1 MADVFPIDHDDL
13 PMESDRFGE
22 HPHPR
27 ETLWYAG
34 SNAPER
40 LFIDAWQANKMHHA
54 WLITGPEGIG
64 KATLAYRMAR
74 FLLAHPEPDMQRS
87 SIFVPTSL
95 EVGAENPVTGK
106 LARLSHQDVTVILRM
121 LNKEGKAFKTEI
133 AIDDIR
139 SGLDLFRVTAGAG
152 GWRIVIVD
160 CMDDLNA
167 AGMNALL
174 KMLEEPPQRA
184 IFLLIAH
191 QPGRLLPTI
200 RSRCRV
206 LKIAPLPQDKV
217 VETLVRIAGIAPD
230 AAREAAQHADGSV
243 RAALQ
248 WLDPALEGF
257 RRDAARLLADP
268 ARADS
273 KAVQQLVAKTTGK
286 AGEGAFEAL
295 LAMIEQ
301 SLRQGLP
308 RPGLHSPPQNGLK
321 QTSLASELAAR
332 AELWEKLRRSARDV
346 EAYNLDR
353 RPFLLSVFSDLAA
366 LGRRA

>member
-1 MADVFPIDHDDL
+1 MADVFAIDHDDL
-13 PMESDRFGE
+13 PMESDRMGE

-34 SNAPER
+34 KPEIEQ
-40 LFIDAWQANKMHHA
+40 LFINAWSAGKLHHA

-74 FLLAHPEPDMQRS
+74 FLLANPEPGG
-87 SIFVPTSL
+87 IVPTTLDVPAS
-95 EVGAENPVTGK
+95 NPVTGK
-106 LARLSHQDVTVILRM
+106 LARLSHPDVSVIRRT

-133 AIDDIR
+133 AVEDIR

-152 GWRIVIVD
+152 GWRVVIVD
-160 CMDDLNA
+160 AMDDLNA
-167 AGMNALL
+167 AGANALL
-174 KMLEEPPQRA
+174 KMLEEPPKQA
-184 IFLLIAH
+184 IFLLISH

-206 LKIAPLPQDKV
+206 LKVQPLSEAKV
-217 VETLVRIAGIAPD
+217 AETLQRIAGVD
-230 AAREAAQHADGSV
+230 ADTACSAAQTADGSV

-248 WLDPALEGF
+248 GLDPALDGF

-268 ARADS
+268 ARAEP
-273 KAVQQLVAKTTGK
+273 KAVQQLIAKVTGK

-295 LAMIEQ
+295 VGMIEHA
-301 SLRQGLP
+301 LRK
-308 RPGLHSPPQNGLK
+308 GLHAAAHEPVPV
-321 QTSLASELAAR
+321 APSELAAR
-332 AELWEKLRRSARDV
+332 AELWEKLRQSAREV

-366 LGRRA
+366 LTRRA